1 MITLEFDD
9 VIEYVRSGEDDPDM
23 AALLARH
30 PEGPAL
36 LKQARFIARVLQ
48 QKSEGRSD
56 SGRIPRT
63 ILRRAASREPALPSK
78 QAASEQWLR
87 SIFRGA
93 ASTDAFTADV
103 REPVGEGLGTLVIS
117 SDGDRVSLSYD
128 STGGAADELPHEKG
142 FPDSREGDIEI
153 RGLLTTLSLPASAAA
168 GEAIRVRISDGP
180 GDEPAG
186 GGTLIFMPES
196 GPFVRYEADGE
207 GIVKMRVPDESGTL
221 RIEAGSSETLAVL
234 RNP

>member
-36 LKQARFIARVLQ
+36 LKQARFIAQVLQ
-48 QKSEGRSD
+48 QKSEERDYSD
-56 SGRIPRT
+56 GPART
-63 ILRRAASREPALPSK
+63 ILRRASRREPALPSK
-78 QAASEQWLR
+78 QAASEQWLH

-93 ASTDAFTADV
+93 ASTGAFTAGI
-103 REPVGEGLGTLVIS
+103 REPVGEGLGTLVIA

-128 STGGAADELPHEKG
+128 SSGGDADELPSDKG
-142 FPDSREGDIEI
+142 LPDSREGDIEI
-153 RGLLTTLSLPASAAA
+153 RGLTTTLSLPASTAA
-168 GEAIRVRISDGP
+168 GEAIRVRVSDGP
-180 GDEPAG
+180 GEEPAA

-207 GIVKMRVPDESGTL
+207 GIVKMPVPDGSGTL
-221 RIEAGSSETLAVL
+221 RIETRSSATLAVL
-234 RNP
+234 RKT